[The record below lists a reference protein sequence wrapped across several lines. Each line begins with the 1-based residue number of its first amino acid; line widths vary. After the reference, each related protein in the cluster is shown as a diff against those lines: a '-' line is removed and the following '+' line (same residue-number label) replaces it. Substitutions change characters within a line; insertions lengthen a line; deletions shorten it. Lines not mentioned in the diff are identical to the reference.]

1 MVKQIFIL
9 SIFISSLSNVFAQKK
24 TNKYKIGLGAAL
36 FDINESFNDFF
47 IFNNSRPI
55 YLSLTIH
62 EKFRIESITNLSVT
76 DYQDGE
82 DIHFA
87 KGSFSLAFQYIKPTA
102 KKFDLYFGSKVGLNS
117 NKTKLV
123 NLHIGGELYL
133 HKRWSIT
140 NEIGANYLIEY
151 DKYFQTT
158 SSVILR
164 FYF

>member
-1 MVKQIFIL
+1 MTRYTVILLIFL
-9 SIFISSLSNVFAQKK
+9 SSLFSGFAQNK
-24 TNKYKIGLGAAL
+24 TDAYKIGLGASL
-36 FDINESFNDFF
+36 FDVNETFNDLFV
-47 IFNNSRPI
+47 FNNSRPI
-55 YLSLTIH
+55 YLSVTIH
-62 EKFRIESITNLSVT
+62 EKFRIESIMNFSVT

-87 KGSFSLAFQYIKPTA
+87 KGSFSLAFQYVKPTS
-102 KKFDLYFGSKVGLNS
+102 KKLDIYFGSKIGLNS

-133 HKRWSIT
+133 HERWSIS